1 MTDSF
6 IMFFFTYFLKQN
18 RELSEYFITLIVQKN
33 KSIWIY
39 IYSKQVVWKGFI
51 HTLGHIS
58 HIPAIHGWGNGIVIS
73 DTSRI

>member
-6 IMFFFTYFLKQN
+6 IMFFTYFLKQN
-18 RELSEYFITLIVQKN
+18 RELSEYFISLIVQKN

-51 HTLGHIS
+51 QALGHIS
-58 HIPAIHGWGNGIVIS
+58 HIPAIHGWGYGIVIS